1 MTAKFDG
8 SEILAFW
15 YAENALKPDGY
26 TTRKELWFQVH
37 EDFDLEIKKR
47 FEPQI
52 SQAAA
57 DCENNP
63 TTDVRES
70 LARIIALDQF
80 PRNCYRGTPKA
91 FSFDSLA
98 LRMTQ
103 ELINSGRHEQLAFP
117 ERIFA
122 YMPLQHAECL
132 ETQILSVKMFS
143 LLTELTDDPTFCA
156 AAQDSIVYAQLHKDI
171 IEQFGRFPHRNEILG
186 RESTAQEI
194 AYLQSGAETFGQVKA
209 K

>member
-8 SEILAFW
+8 SGILAFW
-15 YAENALKPDGY
+15 FAENAFKPDGY
-26 TTRKELWFQVH
+26 TARRELWFQVH

-52 SQAAA
+52 SVAVAE
-57 DCENNP
+57 CENSP

-103 ELINSGRHEQLAFP
+103 ELINSGRHEQLVFP

-132 ETQILSVKMFS
+132 EIQNLSVTMFG
-143 LLTELTDDPTFCA
+143 LLTELTDDPIFSA
-156 AAQDSIVYAQLHKDI
+156 AAQSSIAYAQLHKDI

-186 RESTAQEI
+186 RESTPQEI
-194 AYLQSGAETFGQVKA
+194 AYLQAGAETFGQVKA

>member
-8 SEILAFW
+8 SGILAFW
-15 YAENALKPDGY
+15 FAENALKPDGY
-26 TTRKELWFQVH
+26 SARRELWFQVH
-37 EDFDLEIKKR
+37 EDFDLEIRTR
-47 FEPQI
+47 FESQI
-52 SQAAA
+52 SHAVAE
-57 DCENNP
+57 CENSP
-63 TTDVRES
+63 TTDVQES

-103 ELINSGRHEQLAFP
+103 ELINSGRHEQLVFP

-132 ETQILSVKMFS
+132 ETQNLSVKMFG
-143 LLTELTDDPTFCA
+143 LLPELTDDPTFSA
-156 AAQDSIVYAQLHKDI
+156 AALDSIAYAQLHKDI

>member
-8 SEILAFW
+8 SGILAFW
-15 YAENALKPDGY
+15 FAENASKPDGY
-26 TTRKELWFQVH
+26 SARRELWFQVH
-37 EDFDLEIKKR
+37 EDFDLEIRRR
-47 FEPQI
+47 FESQI
-52 SQAAA
+52 SHAVAE
-57 DCENNP
+57 CENSP
-63 TTDVRES
+63 TTDVQES

-103 ELINSGRHEQLAFP
+103 ELINSGRHEQLVFP

-132 ETQILSVKMFS
+132 ETQNLSVKMFG
-143 LLTELTDDPTFCA
+143 LLPELTDDPTFSA
-156 AAQDSIVYAQLHKDI
+156 AALDSIAYAQLHKDI

>member
-8 SEILAFW
+8 SDILAFW
-15 YAENALKPDGY
+15 YAENALTPHGY
-26 TTRKELWFQVH
+26 MARKELWFQVH
-37 EDFDLEIKKR
+37 EDFDLEIQRR

-52 SQAAA
+52 SQAVAE
-57 DCENNP
+57 CENSP

-98 LRMTQ
+98 LRMTH
-103 ELINSGRHEQLAFP
+103 ELINSGSHEQLVFA

-132 ETQILSVKMFS
+132 ETQNLSVKMFS
-143 LLTELTDDPTFCA
+143 LLTELTDDPTFRA
-156 AAQDSIVYAQLHKDI
+156 AAQDSIAYAQLHKDI
-171 IEQFGRFPHRNEILG
+171 IEKFGRFPHRNEILG
-186 RESTAQEI
+186 RESTPQEM
-194 AYLQSGAETFGQVKA
+194 AYLQSGAETFGQIKT